1 MSTGHLMLAHLRKNR
16 ESDKFR
22 GFNYRKIIV
31 DSEKMVY
38 RGCVPSKVIA
48 WEVTYKDNYLA
59 QFKNLKQ
66 VKEFIRVKANT

>member
-31 DSEKMVY
+31 DSENMVY

-59 QFKNLKQ
+59 RFKNLKQ
-66 VKEFIRVKANT
+66 AQDFIRMKANT